1 MVQPVLE
8 TGLAE
13 ARVTAGDECPLA
25 QFGAVVGCVGISDH
39 LAPVMTGIKRSA
51 DELAETE
58 LSSA

>member
-1 MVQPVLE
+1 
-8 TGLAE
+8 
-13 ARVTAGDECPLA
+13 
-25 QFGAVVGCVGISDH
+25 VGISDH